1 MHLSLQWGATALV
14 KAIEAGKVERV
25 KLLLDAGVQVNAK
38 NEVSAV
44 LIKQQLVVCLCTVSG
59 DDGAPMMVCIYH
71 YSGERPHWWR
81 LQRQGRWSV

>member
-44 LIKQQLVVCLCTVSG
+44 LIKLQVRKLYLG
-59 DDGAPMMVCIYH
+59 DAHKLYNRCAK
-71 YSGERPHWWR
+71 GEIQNLLLSHFVPS
-81 LQRQGRWSV
+81 LKVA